1 MFKTNAFASSAICT
15 GRDRALEKTI
25 NARLGAGFGKVAAY
39 TIQDGE
45 QTRYGLTYSNGS
57 KHKSFERDRFE
68 LDVDMLIEGLGMT
81 AASMDNT
88 RIPRGWVYDQEDA
101 DANPLDDA

>member
-1 MFKTNAFASSAICT
+1 MIRKGLFGSNATCT
-15 GRDRALEKTI
+15 TRDRALENRI
-25 NARLGAGFGKVAAY
+25 NDRLAGRGKVAAY

-101 DANPLDDA
+101 DANPMDDA

>member
-1 MFKTNAFASSAICT
+1 MIRKGLFGSNATCT
-15 GRDRALEKTI
+15 TRDRALENRI
-25 NARLGAGFGKVAAY
+25 NDRLAGRGRVAAY

-45 QTRYGLTYSNGS
+45 QTRYGLTYSNGI

-68 LDVDMLIEGLGMT
+68 VDMDMLIEGLGMT
-81 AASMDNT
+81 AQSMQT
-88 RIPRGWVYDQEDA
+88 TQLPRGWVYDQDDA